1 MKSQNKVIRKAS
13 GAGRWFPGDAAELRR
28 VVEDYM
34 DAALVPDIE
43 GRIVSAIAPHAG
55 YQYSGGV
62 AGYTFRA
69 LKQSSAAGHVLD
81 TAVVLGFSHRA
92 GFRGVAL
99 MDGDMV
105 RTPIGDTQLDQEAID
120 LLDGSS
126 DRIFA
131 DYGPH
136 AGEHSA
142 ENEIPF
148 VQAALPEARLV
159 VALIGDHD
167 ERTLDALVAALDKL
181 AAKRKIVVIASTD
194 LLHDSSYDLVTKT
207 DKSTLLAIEQMK
219 DDEVLK
225 RWNYGNQIC
234 CGIGPVVAAMRFA
247 RTQGAATCEVLH
259 YRNSGD
265 DYPESRGNWV
275 VGYGAVIFSVS
286 D

>member
-1 MKSQNKVIRKAS
+1 VKSQDKVIRKAL
-13 GAGRWFPGDAAELRR
+13 GAGRWFPGDAAELRPA
-28 VVEDYM
+28 VEDYM
-34 DAALVPDIE
+34 DAAQVPDIKR
-43 GRIVSAIAPHAG
+43 RIVSAIAPHAG
-55 YQYSGGV
+55 YQYSGRV

-69 LKQSSAAGHVLD
+69 LKQNSAVGHVPD

-99 MDGDMV
+99 MDGDIV

-126 DRIFA
+126 DRIFV

-167 ERTLDALVAALDKL
+167 ERTLDALVAALEKL

-219 DDEVLK
+219 DDELLK
-225 RWNYGNQIC
+225 RWNHGNQIC
-234 CGIGPVVAAMRFA
+234 CGIGPVVVAMRFA
-247 RTQGAATCEVLH
+247 RTQGEATCEVLH

-275 VGYGAVIFSVS
+275 VGYGAVIFGVS